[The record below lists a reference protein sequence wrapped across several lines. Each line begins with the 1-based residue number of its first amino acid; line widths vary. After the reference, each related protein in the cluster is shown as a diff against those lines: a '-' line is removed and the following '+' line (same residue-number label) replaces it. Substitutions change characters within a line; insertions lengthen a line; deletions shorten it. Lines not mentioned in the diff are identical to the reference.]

1 MNWWIWL
8 KKRAYEASN
17 NNVDAK
23 LITDVPQLN
32 GVLDF
37 PKYAE
42 ILAKIIENSTPHF
55 SIGIFGAWG
64 TGKTTLM
71 KMLGNRLDID
81 SNSDILN
88 WNKLTEKLEQEKLAS
103 FIRRTYGVEWVS
115 KDNFSSINSYKW
127 VFGIEK
133 TIINKGSYQ

>member
-1 MNWWIWL
+1 M